1 MNILI
6 LYDTAFGNTGQVAQA
21 IGSALEDRG
30 SVRVLKVS
38 EASLAHLQGVDV
50 LIAGSPTQAFH
61 PLKGLTAF
69 LKSIPPGGLKG
80 MRAAAFD
87 TRVDVQAVG
96 SGFLTLMVKLF
107 GYAAEPISRMLK
119 SKGAEILLQPEGFFV
134 LDKEGPLKDGELER
148 AAGWAR
154 QIS

>member
-38 EASLAHLQGVDV
+38 EASLADLQGVDV
-50 LIAGSPTQAFH
+50 LIAGSPTQAFQ

-134 LDKEGPLKDGELER
+134 LDKEGPLKDGE
-148 AAGWAR
+148 
-154 QIS
+154 